1 MKKFMIFLLMAF
13 LYLGTSQ
20 ARSEAPHFSNAKAP
34 LLSWVTP
41 SSHSFFADSKA
52 VNNVVVTVSPS
63 APQSMGLNVPSYE
76 IVYTASVTGLDGS
89 PISYRWYLNGNRTD
103 SVGPTFRVSGYPV
116 GTYNLYCKVNH
127 TYESNTV
134 IFTVSADVT
143 ANIVGPHHACQNDLV
158 TLTAMIEN
166 SSDVT
171 VNYQWKHNGDYI
183 PGATS
188 QSYSFIPANLPG
200 LANDTLAHEFSVE
213 VTRSGCESSLSPVH
227 YFTISPTPV
236 TQLTATQVCAGDPV
250 VLTANSY
257 TSGNE
262 QPWKWEWYKNGSHIT
277 TTYVNT
283 YEITN
288 PVDGDKYVVIPVY
301 QDFACN
307 DLVGD
312 TITITP
318 ASVITTPSISTMGE
332 VCEIVTTTVSHEV
345 TENTTDYTSCMT
357 RVQGWIFQLLNPD
370 YQVDPNYD
378 CAIHGIN
385 FWHRYYKDITT
396 SGTIE
401 VTNVENV
408 CTTTAV
414 ANDTVC
420 AGTTV
425 TVSATPADAASYI
438 WYVDGVEVPG
448 ENLSQL
454 TLTFQH
460 AATHYFQVKT
470 VSATGCV
477 SAISN
482 ADTIVVEA
490 PIMFAIT
497 GDNVICDGDVAT
509 LTATAIGVEDYT
521 WYGPV
526 TGTDRVL
533 NNATAGTYMVIGTSE
548 HGCIVASEPFTVYN
562 IGTDLQVVASATNVC
577 AGEHVT
583 LNANIS
589 DILTGNATYRWSNGS
604 TNPTIDVVPSASEHT
619 YTVTA
624 TYGNCTNSAS
634 IEINVNNPA
643 DVPSIA
649 GDAAL
654 TICQYAQQSFSVSNP
669 VANTTYTWYVDGVAI
684 AGATLSSYAQ
694 TFNEPGVH
702 EVKVSATTAQ
712 GCTSALSSAVTVTV
726 ETAPTIMI
734 SGDALI
740 CNNDFVVLTAN
751 LNDYNHTL
759 LGFPTDVHYQWRISN
774 ATVENQLTLDGELVQ
789 DIFGFVFNSDL
800 PIFRYQLPA
809 QDQPYIITVVATS
822 SANGCTTVSDPY
834 YVYVS
839 NDINVNVTLDYNE
852 VCSGGNVT
860 ATAHLGDYNTPN
872 LTYQWYVNDVAV
884 AYGTERIF
892 TTPVTADN
900 TVIRVQVTQ
909 TTSGCTA
916 TGSAIAHTFNPSTVH
931 SVVAI
936 NGMNEADQVCEG
948 AEITVTAYLD
958 QNHTVN
964 PNLTYVWTE
973 NGHIMPN
980 THGYR
985 FSKQVWALDHD
996 PVDYIYTAYVYTDV
1010 PGCAAVPVSSDTV
1023 HVRRNPMVVLDGMH
1037 NICFTGVEDINLR
1050 LLAYVDGTID
1060 PDATYTFYRNG
1071 QQIISSTIYG
1081 NLLTENI
1088 QPTHLNPYT
1097 YLVEVTNGN
1106 GCSSFSDP
1114 FVVEVYDA
1122 PVVNILASDTVI
1134 CYGGEV
1140 QLQAR
1145 INNYNDPMLTYQW
1158 YANHIAPVDLLPGR
1172 TLPYETFQVN
1182 TTTDYIVEVTHLL
1195 QSSQNNVNYCSDR
1208 DTITVRVIDDPVVI
1222 ISTNIPTDH
1231 QICEGQPVKVVA
1243 TVQGGVTGTEIFSW
1257 FRNGELIQNITGDT
1271 LVDFPQAVN
1280 GYPTTYTYEVSVSQ
1294 RNSGCISVLTFVDTV
1309 VVNPNPT
1316 VAIETDPIVCGD
1328 GANNVKLFAHVSP
1341 APATPYTFNW
1351 FEDNVALTGATGV
1364 HLDTLILTKAYRDY
1378 PYNFSVS
1385 LVNDYGCQ
1393 AVAETQVYVDTV
1405 PVINVTAT
1413 DADICV
1419 GGTVTLTAHLNNWN
1433 TTNMQYQWYEG
1444 NNPINGATD
1453 LTYTVSPTELG
1464 AHNYKFTALQLNSH
1478 CAAASEFFTVTV
1490 HPDPVIASVTL
1501 SDTIVCQG
1509 AQIMITANL
1518 DANTPASNDNVY
1530 TWYRNGILMPG
1541 AVAQTIYDSP
1551 VTVDNNTQQY
1561 IYSVT
1566 VATAMT
1572 GCVSAPATSA
1582 ALTVYPNP
1590 TVVIT
1595 GDQFVCATDSV
1606 FLQANTDSIG
1616 TNVGLLHYTWYESGM
1631 LRDNM
1636 AYTLGDNQFYAEY
1649 WYPRDEP
1656 YRFVVEVQREG
1667 VPAGC
1672 AARSAEYLVYVL
1684 PVPDVNITATET
1696 EICQGGEVTLTAN
1709 LVDPNAQNI
1718 IYQWYEIRNRIDT
1731 FVVGYSGGQPTYF
1744 YAYTPYRYDIPGAN
1758 SRTYTAVYT
1767 DTTKV
1772 CVEVIQTTSQCHDID
1787 SVLIIVNPDPT
1798 IDVTSD
1804 LPTTRTLCDGRS
1816 VTFTATVEGGVAG
1829 GEVFTWYRNGE
1840 VIPNAV
1846 GAVFTETPHAIS
1858 NYPTVYVY
1866 EVSVK
1871 QTANGCESIVTL
1883 ADTVIVNPNPT
1894 LAIET
1899 DPIVCSDAANNITMV
1914 AHVYPEPT
1922 TDYTFTWFEDNAVI
1936 TGATG
1941 AHLDTITLT
1950 KDYRDYPYNFSIS
1963 LVNEYGC
1970 QATAETVIYVDTVPV
1985 VNIVATEDTICIGGE
2000 ITLTANL
2007 NNWNTPN
2014 MQYQWYDN
2022 GNLIAGATSLTYTV
2036 VPAEGAHAYT
2046 FTAKQLNSL
2055 CQATS
2060 NTVNVTVNADPT
2072 ITLTNDL
2079 PTTNTLCD
2087 GRSVTFTATV
2097 HGGVPGGEVFTWY
2110 RNGEVIPDAIGAVFT
2125 ETPHAISDY
2134 PTVYVYEVS
2143 VKQTA
2148 AGCESIV
2155 TLADTV
2161 TVNPNPMLTIQT
2173 DPIVCGDNANN
2184 ITMIANILPEPTT
2197 DYTFAWYE
2205 ENVALTG
2212 ATGAHLDTIVLTRPY
2227 RDYPYNFNVVLVNE
2241 YGCQATAETSI
2252 FVDSVPVIN
2261 IAVTED
2267 TICVGGEIT
2276 LTANLNNWNT
2286 PNMQYQWYDNGNLI
2300 AGATSLTYTVVPAE
2314 GAHAYTF
2321 TAKQLN
2327 SLCQATSN
2335 TVNVT
2340 VNADPT
2346 ITLTND
2352 LPTTNTLCDGRSVT
2366 FTATVHGGVP
2376 GGEVFTWYRNGEVI
2390 PDAIGAVFTETPH
2403 AISDYPTVYVYEV
2416 SVKQTAAGCESIVT
2430 LADTVTV
2437 NPNPMLTI
2445 QTDPIVCGDNA
2456 NNITMIANIL
2466 PEPTTNYTFAWY
2478 EENVA
2483 LTGATGAH
2491 LDTIVLTR
2499 PYRDYPYNF
2508 NVVLVNEY
2516 GCQATAETSIFVD
2529 SVPVINIV
2537 ATETQICAGGEIT
2550 LTANLNNWN
2559 TPNMQYQWYDNGN
2572 AIAGATSLTYT
2583 VVPTQEVH
2591 NYTFTAKQLNSLC
2604 QATSNTVTVNV
2615 NLDPTIVVNS
2625 DLPTSNTLCDGRS
2638 VTFTATVSGGV
2649 TGGEIFTWY
2658 RNGEVIPG
2666 AVSAVYTETPHAI
2679 SDYPTV
2685 YVYEVSVKQ
2694 TAAGC
2699 ESIVTLADTV
2709 TVNPNPTVT
2718 IQTDPIVCGDN
2729 ANNITMIANILPE
2742 PTTNYTFAWY
2752 EENVALTGATG
2763 AHLDTIVLTRPYRDY
2778 PYNFSV
2784 VLVNEYGCQA
2794 TAETSIYVDSVPV
2807 INIVATETQICRG
2820 GEITLTANLNNWNT
2834 ANMEYQWYDNGNAIA
2849 GATSLTYTV
2858 IPTDGN
2864 HAYTFTAKQLNS
2876 LCQATSNTVD
2886 VTVNPDP
2893 TIVVN
2898 SDLPPTRTLCDGR
2911 SVTFTATVAGGVT
2924 GGEIFT
2930 WYRNGEVIPNAVGAI
2945 FTETVHAISDY
2956 PTVYVYEVSVKQTAA
2971 GCESIVT
2978 LADTVTVNPNP
2989 TLAIEAD
2996 PIVCGDGA
3004 NNITMVAH
3012 VYPEP
3017 TTNYTFTWFE
3027 DNRVLSGATGPHDA
3041 MMVLTRP
3048 YRDYPYNFS
3057 VSLVNQYGCQATAE
3071 TVIYV
3076 DTVPVVNIAATETE
3090 ICVGGEI
3097 TLTANLNNWN
3107 TPNMQYQWY
3116 DNGSVIAGATS
3127 LTYTVVPTSGAHA
3140 YTFTAEQLNS
3150 LCHATSNTVTVNVA
3164 NDPTIVVNS
3173 DLPPTRTLCDGRSVT
3188 FTATVAGGVTGGEI
3202 FTWYRNGEVIPNAV
3216 GAIFTETVHAISDY
3230 PTVYVYEVSV
3240 KQTAAGCESI
3250 VTLADTVTVNP
3261 NPTLAI
3267 EADPIVCGDGAN
3279 NITMVAHVYPEPT
3292 TNYTFTWFEDNRVLS
3307 GATGPHD
3314 AMMVLTR
3321 PYRDYPYN
3329 FSVSLVNQYGCQ
3341 ATAETVIYVDTVPV
3355 VNIAATETEICV
3367 GGEITLTANLNNWNT
3382 PNMQYQWYDNGIL
3395 IAGATSLTYTV
3406 IPTEGTHAYT
3416 FTAKQLNSL
3425 CYATSN
3431 TVNVTVNPD
3440 PVVTAITINGVASDT
3455 LCDGAQVTLAATITP
3470 ANANAVYTWYRN
3482 GIEIPGANQSTFS
3495 ENVYT
3500 NDNQITVN
3508 VYTAKVVLPAAGC
3521 ESAISTVHA
3530 DAVIFPAPSNVSI
3543 SGEELVCNLET
3554 TTLIATADG
3563 AYMYSWDGGP
3573 FTTDSSFQ
3581 AGPGVH
3587 YVIAQSIAGC
3597 NSASNSFTVR
3607 SFGTDLQ
3614 ISATATSICEGEH
3627 VTLNAD
3633 LQGMVDSNVVY
3644 IWNTT
3649 PTNHPTIDIQPDTT
3663 TTYTVTAMYD
3673 GCSNSASITI
3683 IVNHAPAVP
3692 TVVGPKDDIL
3702 CEGDQAQFV
3711 ASVTGTPEAVSYIWY
3726 LDGVEIPGEN
3736 LDTLNLNLTAIGTH
3750 NINARAISSEG
3761 CISGVS
3767 TNTTITIEAAPSL
3780 LTITGNNVIC
3790 YGDST
3795 LLVAHAEGATNYQ
3808 WSTGVFADRIY
3819 VSAGVYTVT
3828 AYSANG
3834 CKTVSDPFTVN
3845 EFGPDVQ
3852 VTADQIAVCAG
3863 TPVVLNANEDG
3874 WVGNIV
3880 YTWEDGTH
3888 TSTHT
3893 IIPTTSGWHRV
3904 TSTVTSNGYDTHT
3917 CSRVDSIYITV
3928 YALPVVNG
3936 INILGNDT
3944 ICEGTQVTLAADPD
3958 TAAAYRWFENG
3969 FEIPGHNL
3977 DTIIVM
3983 PEPGVHYYAVQ
3994 LINEYGCESAQH
4006 AISTPIV
4013 VLPNPTIM
4021 ITGDPLICN
4030 DSLITLYAN
4039 INDTT
4044 NTNAQNA
4051 LYNYEWRVYNYTLV
4065 PGGATTH
4072 VDPITGETYYVHPL
4086 GADSPILQAN
4096 FPAQDHP
4103 YIFTVHATNTNG
4115 CIAKSDPYYVYVE
4128 DTIFVAVT
4136 VDHDAVCQGGEVTAT
4151 AHLGNY
4157 NTQDLVYQWFKNGVL
4172 IPYATEP
4179 IFTTT
4184 IDEDSTVLTVTV
4196 TQTTTGCNATGSDT
4210 VYFFY
4215 PPQISA
4221 VTAVNGTQHG
4231 EDIYVCEGAQIT
4243 VTAVMDSLGT
4253 TDSTLRYI
4261 WKENGFLM
4269 PLAHD
4274 YQFSKQ
4280 MWILDHDS
4288 AMYTYEAYIDIDVPG
4303 CVPYPVYSNRVHV
4316 RRNPI
4321 VIIDGVH
4328 NVCFHDV
4335 HTPNVYLTAMTDG
4348 AQDVNAIHKWYRN
4361 GFLTYNSL
4369 THDNMYIEMVE
4380 PTHLDP
4386 VTYMVEVINGNGCSS
4401 FSEPFQ
4407 VEVYAAPVV
4416 NILASDTLICEGGEV
4431 ELQARINNYNDP
4443 MLVFEWYRNEI
4454 NPGNLMPGRTHATEV
4469 FSNLTETTTFFVHVT
4484 HLMND
4489 NSGGHTICDDYD
4501 QITIHVNPDPVVTLT
4516 NDLPD
4521 GKTLCD
4527 GRSVTFTTT
4536 VTGGVP
4542 GGEVFTWYRNG
4553 EIIPDAVG
4561 PQFTE
4566 TPHAISDYPTTYIYQ
4581 VSVRQATTGCE
4592 SIVTVADTVIV
4603 NPNPTVEIETDPIVC
4618 RNDNGNIMM
4627 VAHVYPEPTTAY
4639 TFNWFEDNVVLTGA
4653 TGAHLDTIVLTREYR
4668 DYPYHFSVSLVN
4680 EYGCQATDEA
4690 TIYVDTLPVINI
4702 TSTEYEICVGGEIT
4716 LTANLDNWN
4725 TPNMEY
4731 HWYDNNVLIPGATSL
4746 TYTVVPA
4753 LGAHN
4758 YTFSAE
4764 QLNSHCSAISNVVT
4778 VNVHADPTITV
4789 TNDLPASKTL
4799 CDGRSVTFEATV
4811 NGGVAGGEIFTW
4823 YRNGEVIPN
4832 AVGATFTETP
4842 HAISDYPTVYV
4853 YEVSVKQTANG
4864 CESVVTFADTV
4875 TVVPNPT
4882 VTIQTDPI
4890 VCGDNQGNIVMIA
4903 NIQPEPTTA
4912 YSFNWY
4918 EDNALLTSGMTGAH
4932 NDTITLTREYRDY
4945 PYHFSVVLVNEYG
4958 CQATDEA
4965 TIYVDTVPVINIT
4978 ATETEICVGGEIT
4991 LTANLDNWNT
5001 PNMEFHWYDNNVLI
5015 PGATS
5020 LTYTVVPAL
5029 GTHNYT
5035 FSAKQLN
5042 SLCQATSNVVTVNV
5056 HADPTITVAN
5066 DLPASKTLCDG
5077 RSVTFVAT
5085 VHGGVTGGEI
5095 FTWYRNGEV
5104 IPNAIGSIFTETPHA
5119 ISDYPTVYVYEVSVK
5134 QTANGCESIVTL
5146 ADTVTVVPNPTVVIE
5161 TDPIVCRNDNGNIT
5175 MVAHVYPEPTTAYSF
5190 NWFEENVA
5198 LTGATGAH
5206 NETITLTREYR
5217 DYPYNFSVSLVNE
5230 YGCQATAETQ
5240 VYVDTIPVINITST
5254 ETEICT
5260 GGEITLTANLNNWNT
5275 PNMEYHW
5282 YDNNVEIPGA
5292 TSLTYTV
5299 VPALGAHNYTFSAEQ
5314 LNSHCSAISNVVTVN
5329 VHADPTITV
5338 TNDLPASKTLCDGR
5352 SVTFEATVNGGVA
5365 GGEIFTWYRNGE
5377 VIPNA
5382 VGATFTET
5390 PHAISDYPTV
5400 YVYEVSVKQ
5409 TANGCESVVT
5419 FADTVTVNPN
5429 PTLAIEADPII
5440 CGDNANN
5447 ITMVAHVYPEPTT
5460 DYTFTWFEDNR
5471 VINGATGP
5479 HDAMIVLTRPY
5490 RDYPYNFSVSLVNE
5504 YGCQAT
5510 AETQIYVDTVPVVNI
5525 EVTENLI
5532 CVGGEITLTANLNN
5546 WNTPNMEYHWYDN
5559 NVEIAGATSLT
5570 YTVVPEL
5577 GDHVYTFSA
5586 KQLNSLCQATSNAI
5600 TVNVI
5605 PDPVIANVTLSDTI
5619 VCQGA
5624 QIAITANAG
5633 NYVPS
5638 TDDIYTW
5645 YRNGVLIPGATAQTI
5660 YDSPVT
5666 VDNNTQQYIYT
5677 AVVTRTPSG
5686 CTSLPV
5692 ASAALTIY
5700 PNPTVV
5706 ITGDQHVCE
5715 TDSIF
5720 LIANVDTI
5728 GGNVGTLHYTWYESG
5743 MIRDNMAYGYGD
5755 NQLYG
5760 EYWYARVEP
5769 YRFTVE
5775 VQREGVAAGCASTSA
5790 EYLVYVYPQPV
5801 VNITASETE
5810 ICEGGEVTLTANLV
5824 DPNAENM
5831 IYQWYEVR
5839 HRVDTFETGY
5849 DAQGNFT
5856 YTYFPITYHYNI
5868 PGANS
5873 ATYTTTYNETITIGV
5888 VAFQTPSTCFD
5899 TDEITITV
5907 NPRPVVTSV
5916 TVNGVVLDTVCDG
5929 AQVNLAATITPADA
5943 QGAVYT
5949 WFRNGVEI
5957 PGANQSTF
5965 SENVYTNDNQVTTN
5979 VYTVMVTLPASG
5991 CISDVSVPNATV
6003 VVNPAPST
6011 VTISGNNVICEND
6024 STVLTVYSDVDGIIT
6039 WSNGSHEPSI
6049 TVPAGVYTVT
6059 VTTPEG
6065 CEKTSEPFTVQAL
6078 GTDLLVS
6085 ASETHICAGEHTTL
6099 YVNQDGW
6106 AGNVTYQWSA
6116 NADNSTAT
6124 TVDVHPDVTTT
6135 YTVTATVHSSNNLN
6149 GCSAVGEVTI
6159 VVTPLPTTLV
6169 VVGDTTIC
6177 QGDQATLT
6185 ASTTDSDITGYI
6197 WYQNG
6202 VEIPGENQA
6211 VLTIN
6216 FPDYGTYTYV
6226 AKAVNNQGCVSAVA
6240 SNPATVTVNPAPTVV
6255 SITGNNVICE
6265 NDVTNLTVYSD
6276 VTGTITWSTGSH
6288 DSNIN
6293 VPAGVYTVTVTTP
6306 EGCEMTSAPF
6316 TVEALGTDLLV
6327 SASETHICAGE
6338 HTTLYVNQ
6346 DGWAGNVTYQW
6357 SANADNSIA
6366 TTVDVAP
6373 EVTTT
6378 YTVTATVHSTN
6389 NIAGCQA
6396 IGEVTIVVTPLPAI
6410 VTVNASA
6417 DSVCEGEQ
6425 VTFTATPADP
6435 TYTYIW
6441 YQNGI
6446 EIAGE
6451 HQNVITVNFPIEGAY
6466 TFAAKAVNPD
6476 GCESAEA
6483 SAPVTVYVSA
6493 APDAVVIS
6501 GNLEI
6506 CNGGTTT
6513 LYADV
6518 TPHVAGATYQWY
6530 QDNVAIAGA
6539 TGYFLTV
6546 TTAGS
6551 YKVDVTTN
6559 GCTTTSDAV
6568 NVIVNEAPQLQLT
6581 ATEQTICQ
6589 FGTTVISA
6597 EATGWSNNEVNYT
6610 WSNGFHGSSFTF
6622 TPTVAGDY
6630 TFSVTASLATSGCT
6644 AVDQITIHVNA
6655 APAAPVVTVNN
6666 ALVCDGGQ
6674 ITLTMTDTNAVNY
6687 GAPTITWYDNGAIMA
6702 GNQTSVTLTPALGQH
6717 NYNVAVEYPNSGC
6730 NTAISEIVV
6739 VNVIPQPTVAIELT
6753 SGNNNVLCDGGSTT
6767 LTANVTPAGFNY
6779 NYQWFQNNVE
6789 IAGATN
6795 STLDVTLFARESTY
6809 DYQVVVTAAPG
6820 CIVVSDVTSIT
6831 VVNDPVVVAS
6841 VDNTIICE
6849 GGVATFSVAVDGGVS
6864 NVNGLNGYTYA
6875 WYSNLDHSTPIANT
6889 PTFTVNNVTAGTYA
6903 YEVVVTSPYGCSS
6916 TSNVVNLTVVEDPTV
6931 TVAVAAGYDATICE
6945 NGSTVLVAN
6954 VTGGYGTPSYQW
6966 YSNGLPILGETN
6978 RTLVLNNVANNNFVY
6993 TVKVTQTGVD
7003 CEAMSTNTV
7012 NPFTVVAPYSVTVTG
7027 NANTCVGGTVTLTAA
7042 VTGVLPTDV
7051 PTYQWYRVSANGVAT
7066 PIAGA
7071 NSAVYTTEPLLTE
7084 GSYEYYV
7091 GITSSISGC
7100 TTNSDSYTANV
7111 IADPTVVINGAHAVC
7126 EQGQLQ
7132 LNASVYGGIPGVQYE
7147 YTWNWTGASTG
7158 SAVTAVPT
7166 FTPNLPANDGANH
7179 YYFTVTINPVG
7190 TSGCDA
7196 TSAAHELDVYAVPT
7210 VTVTA
7215 DRSYVCEGGAVT
7227 FTANVT
7233 PAGNYNYAW
7242 LINGVANA
7250 SNTPSVTTVVNNAGP
7265 VSATVT
7271 VSANNNIVSCA
7282 TTATIAVPVQ
7292 IVADPVVTIA
7302 ANHTSMCA
7310 GGTTTLS
7317 VASITVDNNIPADY
7331 SYQWAINGHEIP
7343 GAINNTFVQSLT
7355 EAGTYTYT
7363 LRLTQNGNLGCASEW
7378 SAPVTVLVAEQP
7390 AVTLYNADG
7399 LNICEGGTITLNG
7412 VVDNYGNTVN
7422 GVLNSSVYGPM
7433 TYTWNSN
7440 GNVVPSGI
7448 HSNLNTGMDQ
7458 LTQTLNTV
7466 GNYNYNVV
7474 VTPTGYACQ
7483 PAASNTVTV
7492 GVVNDPTWTDVHVY
7506 YPDVCVGQQVNLEA
7520 AIVGGVADYSDNTNG
7535 YIQWTVT
7542 FNGTTAN
7549 VAGGQGG
7556 NSYDFPAY
7564 AGNYVY
7570 TPTYVGNIG
7579 SGCQLTNTADVEQPV
7594 TVHEIP
7600 TAMFVTGDG
7609 STICA
7614 NDPDASVELTI
7625 VFTGGAPY
7633 TFDIE
7638 NMMTGEILPYHVSL
7652 TDTFRFYVSPNVTT
7666 RYRIIALAN
7675 SYCEN
7680 NDLGSITSTT
7690 VTVNVNAV
7698 AFAETTFAPVYCGE
7712 DVTITFDITSGNE
7725 NEAYQVYENGVM
7737 IASGIVID
7745 GHIIIPDGLL
7755 SEGSH
7760 NLTLVIGGCEYEVT
7774 VIIPVGSENSELFGE
7789 NFMDIRWDDVVI
7801 INLNANPRYEFVGFQ
7816 WYRNNELIPGAIY
7829 KNYQEI
7835 GGLRGFYSVVLT
7847 AIDHET
7853 GEMVTFQTCPR
7864 EFNSLTSM
7872 KVYPV
7877 PATVQQVITIELDLT
7892 AEELNGAVLDIYD
7905 ATGKQINHMTDLTP
7919 ITKVAGFKAQGT
7931 YFGRII
7937 TGTNEI
7943 KTVKFVIVK

>member
-2036 VPAEGAHAYT
+2036 VPTEGAHAYT

-2161 TVNPNPMLTIQT
+2161 TVNPNPTLTIQT

-2300 AGATSLTYTVVPAE
+2300 AGATSLTYTVVPTE

-2437 NPNPMLTI
+2437 NPNPTLTI

-4764 QLNSHCSAISNVVT
+4764 QLNSHCSAISNVAT

-5314 LNSHCSAISNVVTVN
+5314 LNSHCSAISNVATVN

>member
-52 VNNVVVTVSPS
+52 VNSVVVTVSPS

-76 IVYTASVTGLDGS
+76 IVYSASVTGLDGTD

-103 SVGPTFRVSGYPV
+103 SVGPTFRVSGYPA

-127 TYESNTV
+127 LYESNTV

-143 ANIVGPHHACQNDLV
+143 ANIVGPRHACQNDVV

-213 VTRSGCESSLSPVH
+213 ITRSGCESSLSPVH
-227 YFTISPTPV
+227 YFTVSPTPV
-236 TQLTATQVCAGDPV
+236 TQLTATQVCSTDPV
-250 VLTANSY
+250 LLTANSY
-257 TSGNE
+257 TSGDE
-262 QPWKWEWYKNGSHIT
+262 QPWKWNWYRNGSFLT

-283 YEITN
+283 YEITT
-288 PVDGDKYVVIPVY
+288 PVEGDVYVVIPVY

-307 DLVGD
+307 DLAGD

-318 ASVITTPSISTMGE
+318 ATVVTKPTIFTQGE
-332 VCEIVTTTVSHEV
+332 VCEIVNHTETQEITTPTRI
-345 TENTTDYTSCMT
+345 YTSCYT
-357 RVQGWIFQLLNPD
+357 YVLGLIFQALNPD
-370 YQVDPNYD
+370 YVQDNEHD
-378 CAIHGIN
+378 CAIQGIDL
-385 FWHRYYKDITT
+385 WHRFYKDVTET
-396 SGTIE
+396 GTIE
-401 VTNVENV
+401 VVVPEMV
-408 CTTTAV
+408 CTPAV

-425 TVSATPADAASYI
+425 TVTATPNDADSYI

-448 ENLSQL
+448 ENLAQL

-460 AATHYFQVKT
+460 AATHYFQVKA

-477 SAISN
+477 SEISN

-490 PIMFAIT
+490 PRMFAIT
-497 GDNVICDGDVAT
+497 GDNVLCDGDAAT

-526 TGTDRVL
+526 TGTGRVL
-533 NNATAGTYMVIGTSE
+533 NNATAGTYMVVGTSE

-589 DILTGNATYRWSNGS
+589 DLLTGNVTYAWSTGS
-604 TNPTIDVVPSASEHT
+604 TNPTIDVVPTAALHS

-634 IEINVNNPA
+634 IDINVNTA
-643 DVPSIA
+643 AAAPSIA
-649 GDAAL
+649 GASTL

-669 VANTTYTWYVDGVAI
+669 AANTSYTWYVDGVEV
-684 AGATLSSYAQ
+684 AGATLATFAQ
-694 TFNEPGVH
+694 TFNEPGIH
-702 EVKVSATTAQ
+702 EVRVSSTTSE
-712 GCTSALSSAVTVTV
+712 GCTSAVSSAVTVTV

-734 SGDALI
+734 AGDALI
-740 CNNDFVVLTAN
+740 CNNDFVELTAN
-751 LNDYNHTL
+751 INDYNHTFL
-759 LGFPTDVHYQWRISN
+759 TLPTDVHYEWRISN
-774 ATVENQLTLDGELVQ
+774 VTVENQLTLIGEFAQELSEL
-789 DIFGFVFNSDL
+789 IWNSDL

-809 QDQPYIITVVATS
+809 QDQPYVITVVATS

-852 VCSGGNVT
+852 VCAGGMVT
-860 ATAHLGDYNTPN
+860 ATAHLADYNTPN
-872 LTYQWYVNDVAV
+872 LVYQWSVNGVPVAH
-884 AYGTERIF
+884 GTERIF

-900 TVIRVQVTQ
+900 TVISVQVTQ

-916 TGSAIAHTFNPSTVH
+916 TGSATANIFNPATVH

-973 NGHIMPN
+973 NGHVMPN

-996 PVDYIYTAYVYTDV
+996 PVDYIYTAYVFTDV

-1037 NICFTGVEDINLR
+1037 YVCFTGVEDMNLR
-1050 LLAYVDGTID
+1050 LVARVDGTVD
-1060 PDATYTFYRNG
+1060 PAATYTFYRNG
-1071 QQIISSTIYG
+1071 RRINTSTQYG
-1081 NLLTENI
+1081 NVLTENI
-1088 QPTHLNPYT
+1088 QPTHLNSYT
-1097 YLVEVTNGN
+1097 YLVEVNNGN
-1106 GCSSFSDP
+1106 GCSAFSEP
-1114 FVVEVYDA
+1114 FSVEVYDA
-1122 PVVNILASDTVI
+1122 PVVNILASDTII

-1140 QLQAR
+1140 ELQAR

-1158 YANHIAPVDLLPGR
+1158 YQNNVAPVDLLPGR
-1172 TLPYETFQVN
+1172 TLPYETFQVS
-1182 TTTDYIVEVTHLL
+1182 TTTSYIVEVTHLL
-1195 QSSQNNVNYCSDR
+1195 QNSQNNMSYCSDR
-1208 DTITVRVIDDPVVI
+1208 DTITIHVIEDPVVI
-1222 ISTNIPTDH
+1222 LSTNIPANH
-1231 QICEGQPVKVVA
+1231 EICEGQPVKVVA
-1243 TVQGGVTGTEIFSW
+1243 SVQGGVIGTEVFSW
-1257 FRNGELIQNITGDT
+1257 YRNGELIQNITGDT

-1316 VAIETDPIVCGD
+1316 LAIETDPIVCGD
-1328 GANNVKLFAHVSP
+1328 GEGNVKLYAHVSP
-1341 APATPYTFNW
+1341 APTTPYTFNW
-1351 FEDNVALTGATGV
+1351 FEDNVALTGATGE

-1385 LVNDYGCQ
+1385 LVNSYGCQ

-1405 PVINVTAT
+1405 PVINVTAS
-1413 DADICV
+1413 DANICV
-1419 GGTVTLTAHLNNWN
+1419 GGEVTLTAHLNDWN
-1433 TTNMQYQWYEG
+1433 TTNMRYQWYED
-1444 NNPINGATD
+1444 NNAIAGATD
-1453 LTYTVSPTELG
+1453 LTLVVAPTTVG
-1464 AHNYKFTALQLNSH
+1464 AHNYKFTAIQQNSH
-1478 CAAASEFFTVTV
+1478 CNAASEFFTVTV

-1518 DANTPASNDNVY
+1518 DSNTLASNDNVY

-1566 VATAMT
+1566 VATPMT

-1582 ALTVYPNP
+1582 ALTIYPNP

-1616 TNVGLLHYTWYESGM
+1616 TSVGLLHYQWYESGM

-1667 VPAGC
+1667 VPAAC

-1696 EICQGGEVTLTAN
+1696 EICTGGEVTLTAN

-1718 IYQWYEIRNRIDT
+1718 TYQWYEIRNRIDT

-1787 SVLIIVNPDPT
+1787 SVLIIVNPDPVLT
-1798 IDVTSD
+1798 ITND
-1804 LPTTRTLCDGRS
+1804 LPASKTLCDGRS
-1816 VTFTATVEGGVAG
+1816 VTFEATVEGGVPG
-1829 GEVFTWYRNGE
+1829 GEIYTWYRNGE

-1846 GAVFTETPHAIS
+1846 GAIFTETPHAIS
-1858 NYPTVYVY
+1858 DYPTVYVY

-1883 ADTVIVNPNPT
+1883 ADTVTVNPNPT

-1899 DPIVCSDAANNITMV
+1899 DPIVCSDANNNITMV

-1941 AHLDTITLT
+1941 VHADTIVLT
-1950 KDYRDYPYNFSIS
+1950 KPYRDYPYNFSIS
-1963 LVNEYGC
+1963 LVNQYGC

-1985 VNIVATEDTICIGGE
+1985 VNI
-2000 ITLTANL
+2000 
-2007 NNWNTPN
+2007 
-2014 MQYQWYDN
+2014 
-2022 GNLIAGATSLTYTV
+2022 
-2036 VPAEGAHAYT
+2036 
-2046 FTAKQLNSL
+2046 
-2055 CQATS
+2055 
-2060 NTVNVTVNADPT
+2060 
-2072 ITLTNDL
+2072 
-2079 PTTNTLCD
+2079 
-2087 GRSVTFTATV
+2087 
-2097 HGGVPGGEVFTWY
+2097 
-2110 RNGEVIPDAIGAVFT
+2110 
-2125 ETPHAISDY
+2125 
-2134 PTVYVYEVS
+2134 
-2143 VKQTA
+2143 A
-2148 AGCESIV
+2148 A
-2155 TLADTV
+2155 
-2161 TVNPNPMLTIQT
+2161 
-2173 DPIVCGDNANN
+2173 
-2184 ITMIANILPEPTT
+2184 
-2197 DYTFAWYE
+2197 
-2205 ENVALTG
+2205 
-2212 ATGAHLDTIVLTRPY
+2212 
-2227 RDYPYNFNVVLVNE
+2227 
-2241 YGCQATAETSI
+2241 
-2252 FVDSVPVIN
+2252 
-2261 IAVTED
+2261 TED

-2300 AGATSLTYTVVPAE
+2300 AGATSLTYTVVPTQ
-2314 GAHAYTF
+2314 GVHAYTF

-2352 LPTTNTLCDGRSVT
+2352 LPASKTLCDGRSVT
-2366 FTATVHGGVP
+2366 FTATVAGGVT

-2390 PDAIGAVFTETPH
+2390 PDAVGAIFTET
-2403 AISDYPTVYVYEV
+2403 V
-2416 SVKQTAAGCESIVT
+2416 
-2430 LADTVTV
+2430 
-2437 NPNPMLTI
+2437 
-2445 QTDPIVCGDNA
+2445 
-2456 NNITMIANIL
+2456 
-2466 PEPTTNYTFAWY
+2466 
-2478 EENVA
+2478 
-2483 LTGATGAH
+2483 
-2491 LDTIVLTR
+2491 
-2499 PYRDYPYNF
+2499 
-2508 NVVLVNEY
+2508 
-2516 GCQATAETSIFVD
+2516 
-2529 SVPVINIV
+2529 
-2537 ATETQICAGGEIT
+2537 
-2550 LTANLNNWN
+2550 
-2559 TPNMQYQWYDNGN
+2559 
-2572 AIAGATSLTYT
+2572 
-2583 VVPTQEVH
+2583 
-2591 NYTFTAKQLNSLC
+2591 
-2604 QATSNTVTVNV
+2604 
-2615 NLDPTIVVNS
+2615 
-2625 DLPTSNTLCDGRS
+2625 
-2638 VTFTATVSGGV
+2638 
-2649 TGGEIFTWY
+2649 
-2658 RNGEVIPG
+2658 
-2666 AVSAVYTETPHAI
+2666 HAI

-2709 TVNPNPTVT
+2709 TVNPNPTLT

-2729 ANNITMIANILPE
+2729 ANNIMMVANILPE

-2807 INIVATETQICRG
+2807 INIVASETQICVG

-2834 ANMEYQWYDNGNAIA
+2834 ANMEYQWYRDGNLIA
-2849 GATSLTYTV
+2849 GATSLTYTEV
-2858 IPTDGN
+2858 PASGVR
-2864 HAYTFTAKQLNS
+2864 AYTFTAKQINS
-2876 LCQATSNTVD
+2876 LCQATSNTVN
-2886 VTVNPDP
+2886 VTVNADP
-2893 TIVVN
+2893 TLTITN
-2898 SDLPPTRTLCDGR
+2898 DLPASRTLCDGR
-2911 SVTFTATVAGGVT
+2911 SVTFTATVAGGVN
-2924 GGEIFT
+2924 GGEVYT
-2930 WYRNGEVIPNAVGAI
+2930 WYRNGEVIPGAVSAVY
-2945 FTETVHAISDY
+2945 TETPHAISDY

-2989 TLAIEAD
+2989 TLAIETD
-2996 PIVCGDGA
+2996 PIVCNNGQ
-3004 NNITMVAH
+3004 NNILMIAR

-3017 TTNYTFTWFE
+3017 TTNYSFTWFQ
-3027 DNRVLSGATGPHDA
+3027 DNRELLTGAAGPHSEI
-3041 MMVLTRP
+3041 MTLTRP

-3057 VSLVNQYGCQATAE
+3057 VVLVNEYGCQATAE
-3071 TVIYV
+3071 TQIYVDRNPVVNTSVTESDICVGGEVTLTAHLNDWNTQNMQYQWYHNNSPIPGATSLTYTTVLTQEGAHAYTFKATQLNSLCEATSRPLTVTVHADPTVTTTNDLPASKTLCDGRSVTFTATVAGGVTGGEVYTWYRNGEVIPNAVGSIFTETVHAISDYPTVYVYEVSVKQTATGCESVVTLADTVTVNPNPTLAIETDPIVCDDAANNIKMIAHVYPEPTTNYSFTWFEDNAVITGATGTHADTMIMTKPYRDYPYNFSISMVNEYGCQATAETYIYV
-3076 DTVPVVNIAATETE
+3076 DTVPVVNIAVTEDT
-3090 ICVGGEI
+3090 ICIGGEI

-3116 DNGSVIAGATS
+3116 DNGNLIAGATS
-3127 LTYTVVPTSGAHA
+3127 LTYTVVPTEGA
-3140 YTFTAEQLNS
+3140 
-3150 LCHATSNTVTVNVA
+3150 
-3164 NDPTIVVNS
+3164 
-3173 DLPPTRTLCDGRSVT
+3173 
-3188 FTATVAGGVTGGEI
+3188 
-3202 FTWYRNGEVIPNAV
+3202 
-3216 GAIFTETVHAISDY
+3216 
-3230 PTVYVYEVSV
+3230 
-3240 KQTAAGCESI
+3240 
-3250 VTLADTVTVNP
+3250 
-3261 NPTLAI
+3261 
-3267 EADPIVCGDGAN
+3267 
-3279 NITMVAHVYPEPT
+3279 
-3292 TNYTFTWFEDNRVLS
+3292 
-3307 GATGPHD
+3307 
-3314 AMMVLTR
+3314 
-3321 PYRDYPYN
+3321 
-3329 FSVSLVNQYGCQ
+3329 
-3341 ATAETVIYVDTVPV
+3341 
-3355 VNIAATETEICV
+3355 
-3367 GGEITLTANLNNWNT
+3367 
-3382 PNMQYQWYDNGIL
+3382 
-3395 IAGATSLTYTV
+3395 
-3406 IPTEGTHAYT
+3406 HAYT

-3425 CYATSN
+3425 CHAISN

-3440 PVVTAITINGVASDT
+3440 PIVTAITINGVASDT

-3530 DAVIFPAPSNVSI
+3530 DAVVFPAPSNVSI
-3543 SGEELVCNLET
+3543 SGESIVCNRET
-3554 TTLIATADG
+3554 TTLIVTADG

-3607 SFGTDLQ
+3607 SIGTDLQ

-3633 LQGMVDSNVVY
+3633 LQGLVDSNVVY
-3644 IWNTT
+3644 IWSTT
-3649 PTNHPTIDIQPDTT
+3649 PTNHPTIDVQPDST
-3663 TTYTVTAMYD
+3663 TTYTVTAVYD
-3673 GCSNSASITI
+3673 GCSNEASITI
-3683 IVNHAPAVP
+3683 LVHHAPAVP

-3780 LTITGNNVIC
+3780 LTVTGNNIIC

-3795 LLVAHAEGATNYQ
+3795 LLIAHAEGAASYQ

-3819 VSAGVYTVT
+3819 ASAGVYTVT

-3852 VTADQIAVCAG
+3852 ITADQTAVCAG

-3893 IIPTTSGWHRV
+3893 IVPTTSGWHKV

-3917 CSRVDSIYITV
+3917 CTRVDSIYITV

-3958 TAAAYRWFENG
+3958 TAASYRWFENG
-3969 FEIPGHNL
+3969 IEIPGHNL

-3994 LINEYGCESAQH
+3994 LINEYGCESAHH

-4072 VDPITGETYYVHPL
+4072 VDPITGESYYVHPL

-4115 CIAKSDPYYVYVE
+4115 CLAKSDPYYVYVE

-4179 IFTTT
+4179 IFTTS

-4215 PPQISA
+4215 PPQISS

-4231 EDIYVCEGAQIT
+4231 DDIYVCEGAQIT

-4348 AQDVNAIHKWYRN
+4348 GQDVNAIHKWYRN

-4380 PTHLDP
+4380 PTHHDP
-4386 VTYMVEVINGNGCSS
+4386 VTYMVEVINGNGCSA

-4454 NPGNLMPGRTHATEV
+4454 NPGHLMPGRTHATEV

-4639 TFNWFEDNVVLTGA
+4639 SFNWFEDNVVLNGA
-4653 TGAHLDTIVLTREYR
+4653 TGAHNDTIVLTREYR

-4690 TIYVDTLPVINI
+4690 IIYVDTLPVINI

-4746 TYTVVPA
+4746 TYTVVPDS
-4753 LGAHN
+4753 GAHV
-4758 YTFSAE
+4758 YTFTAE
-4764 QLNSHCSAISNVVT
+4764 QLNSHCSAISNAVT

-4811 NGGVAGGEIFTW
+4811 HGGVAGGEIFTW

-4890 VCGDNQGNIVMIA
+4890 VCGDHTGNVVMIA

-4932 NDTITLTREYRDY
+4932 NDTITLTRPYRDY
-4945 PYHFSVVLVNEYG
+4945 PYNFSVVLVNEYG

-5001 PNMEFHWYDNNVLI
+5001 PNMEFHWYDNGNLI
-5015 PGATS
+5015 LGATS
-5020 LTYTVVPAL
+5020 LTYTVVPDSGA
-5029 GTHNYT
+5029 HNYT

-5056 HADPTITVAN
+5056 HADPTITVTN

-5134 QTANGCESIVTL
+5134 QTANGCESIVTF
-5146 ADTVTVVPNPTVVIE
+5146 ADTLTVVPNPTVVIE

-5240 VYVDTIPVINITST
+5240 VYVDTIPVINIAST
-5254 ETEICT
+5254 EYDICI
-5260 GGEITLTANLNNWNT
+5260 GGEVTLTANLNNWNT

-5282 YDNNVEIPGA
+5282 YDNGNLIAGA

-5299 VPALGAHNYTFSAEQ
+5299 VPTPGIHNYTFSAEQ
-5314 LNSHCSAISNVVTVN
+5314 LNSHCSAISNVATVT

-5429 PTLAIEADPII
+5429 PTLAIETDPIV
-5440 CGDNANN
+5440 CRNDNGN
-5447 ITMVAHVYPEPTT
+5447 ITMIAHVYPEPTT
-5460 DYTFTWFEDNR
+5460 AYTFTWFEDNA
-5471 VINGATGP
+5471 VITGATGA
-5479 HDAMIVLTRPY
+5479 HNETITLTREY
-5490 RDYPYNFSVSLVNE
+5490 RDYPYNFSISLVNE

-5510 AETQIYVDTVPVVNI
+5510 AETQVYVDTLPVVNI

-5559 NVEIAGATSLT
+5559 GNLIAGATSLT
-5570 YTVVPEL
+5570 YTVVPTE

-5638 TDDIYTW
+5638 TDDVYTW

-5755 NQLYG
+5755 NQFYG

-5801 VNITASETE
+5801 VNITATETE

-5824 DPNAENM
+5824 DPNAQNM
-5831 IYQWYEVR
+5831 IYQWYEIR

-5849 DAQGNFT
+5849 DSLGNFT

-5873 ATYTTTYNETITIGV
+5873 ATYTTTYNETITMGV
-5888 VAFQTPSTCFD
+5888 VAYQTPSTCFD

-5991 CISDVSVPNATV
+5991 CVSEVSVPNATV

-6011 VTISGNNVICEND
+6011 VTISGNNVICEGD

-6039 WSNGSHEPSI
+6039 WSTGSHESSI

-6065 CEKTSEPFTVQAL
+6065 CEKTSDPFTVEAL

-6106 AGNVTYQWSA
+6106 AGNVSYQWCA
-6116 NADNSTAT
+6116 EAGNSTAT

-6135 YTVTATVHSSNNLN
+6135 YTVTATVNSSNNIH
-6149 GCSAVGEVTI
+6149 GCTAVGEVTI
-6159 VVTPLPTTLV
+6159 IVTPLPTTLV
-6169 VVGDTTIC
+6169 VTGDTTIC

-6226 AKAVNNQGCVSAVA
+6226 AKAVNNQGCVSAIA
-6240 SNPATVTVNPAPTVV
+6240 SNPAIVTVNPAPTVV
-6255 SITGNNVICE
+6255 SITGNNIICE
-6265 NDVTNLTVYSD
+6265 NDMTNLTVYSD

-6288 DSNIN
+6288 DANIN

-6357 SANADNSIA
+6357 SANADSSVA

-6378 YTVTATVHSTN
+6378 YTVTATVNSTN
-6389 NIAGCQA
+6389 NMNGCTA

-6597 EATGWSNNEVNYT
+6597 EATGWNNNEVNYT
-6610 WSNGFHGSSFTF
+6610 WSNGYHGSSFTF

-6666 ALVCDGGQ
+6666 ALVCEGGQ

-6687 GAPTITWYDNGAIMA
+6687 GTPIITWYDNGAYMA

-6717 NYNVAVEYPNSGC
+6717 NYNVSVEYPNSGC

-6789 IAGATN
+6789 ITGATN

-6831 VVNDPVVVAS
+6831 VVSDPVVVAS
-6841 VDNTIICE
+6841 VDNAIICE

-6889 PTFTVNNVTAGTYA
+6889 PTFTVNNATAGTYA
-6903 YEVVVTSPYGCSS
+6903 YEVVVTSPYGCST
-6916 TSNVVNLTVVEDPTV
+6916 TSNIVNLTVVEDPTV

-7003 CEAMSTNTV
+7003 CEAVSTNTV

-7042 VTGVLPTDV
+7042 VTGVLPTDI

-7111 IADPTVVINGAHAVC
+7111 IADPTVVITGAHSVC

-7132 LNASVYGGIPGVQYE
+7132 LNATVYGGIPGVQYE
-7147 YTWNWTGASTG
+7147 YTWTWTGASSG

-7166 FTPNLPANDGANH
+7166 YTPNLPANDGANH
-7179 YYFTVTINPVG
+7179 YYFTVTVNPVG

-7242 LINGVANA
+7242 TINGVANA
-7250 SNTPSVTTVVNNAGP
+7250 ANTPSVTTIVNNAGP

-7292 IVADPVVTIA
+7292 TVADPVVTIA

-7317 VASITVDNNIPADY
+7317 VSSITVDNNIPADF

-7363 LRLTQNGNLGCASEW
+7363 LRVTQNGNLGCASEW

-7390 AVTLYNADG
+7390 SVTLYNADG

-7412 VVDNYGNTVN
+7412 IVDNYGNTVN

-7440 GNVVPSGI
+7440 GVVVPSGV
-7448 HSNLNTGMDQ
+7448 HPNQAGTDQ
-7458 LTQTLNTV
+7458 LTQTLNNV

-7492 GVVNDPTWTDVHVY
+7492 GVVNDPTWNDVHVY

-7520 AIVGGVADYSDNTNG
+7520 TIVGGVADYSDNTNG

-7564 AGNYVY
+7564 PGNYVY

-7652 TDTFRFYVSPNVTT
+7652 TDTFRFYVSPDVTT

-7680 NDLGSITSTT
+7680 NDLGSIASTT

-7698 AFAETTFAPVYCGE
+7698 SFSETTFMPVYCGE
-7712 DVTITFDITSGNE
+7712 DAIISFDITSGNE
-7725 NEAYQVYENGVM
+7725 NEAYQVYENGVL
-7737 IASGIVID
+7737 IASGVVTD

-7760 NLTLVIGGCEYEVT
+7760 TLTLVIGGCEYEVT

-7864 EFNSLTSM
+7864 EFNSLSSM

>member
-52 VNNVVVTVSPS
+52 VNDVVVTVSPS

-76 IVYTASVTGLDGS
+76 IVYGATVTGLDGS
-89 PISYRWYLNGNRTD
+89 TPTYRWYINGNPTD
-103 SVGPTFRVSGYPV
+103 SVGPTFRVSGYPA
-116 GTYNLYCKVNH
+116 GTYNLYCKVNDQ
-127 TYESNTV
+127 YSSNTV

-143 ANIVGPHHACQNDLV
+143 ANIVGPRHACQNDVV

-213 VTRSGCESSLSPVH
+213 ITRSGCESSLSPVH
-227 YFTISPTPV
+227 YFTVSPTPV
-236 TQLTATQVCAGDPV
+236 TQLTATQICPTDPI

-262 QPWKWEWYKNGSHIT
+262 QPWKWEWYKNGSHIA

-283 YEITN
+283 YEVTEPN
-288 PVDGDKYVVIPVY
+288 AGDKYVVLPVY

-312 TITITP
+312 TVTITP
-318 ASVITTPSISTMGE
+318 TTVVSAPTIFTQSE
-332 VCEIVTTTVSHEV
+332 VCEIVNHTETQEITTPIRYYTPCLGMLASQLFEIAYPDW
-345 TENTTDYTSCMT
+345 TMDETD
-357 RVQGWIFQLLNPD
+357 
-370 YQVDPNYD
+370 D
-378 CAIHGIN
+378 CAIPDIHL
-385 FWHRYYKDITT
+385 WHRYYKDFTET
-396 SGTIE
+396 GTIE
-401 VTNVENV
+401 VTIPELV
-408 CTTTAV
+408 CTPAV
-414 ANDTVC
+414 SNDTVC
-420 AGTTV
+420 AGSTV
-425 TVSATPADAASYI
+425 TVTATPADAASYI
-438 WYVDGVEVPG
+438 WYMDGVEVSG
-448 ENLSQL
+448 CCGGGHTLSQL
-454 TLTFQH
+454 TYTFD
-460 AATHYFQVKT
+460 TPGIHYFQVKA
-470 VSATGCV
+470 VSASGCE
-477 SAISN
+477 SELSN
-482 ADTIVVEA
+482 ADTVVVEA
-490 PIMFAIT
+490 PRMFAIT
-497 GDNVICDGDVAT
+497 GNNVLCDGDTAT

-526 TGTDRVL
+526 TGTGRVL
-533 NNATAGTYMVIGTSE
+533 NNATAGTYMVVGTSE

-562 IGTDLQVVASATNVC
+562 IGTDLQVIASATNVC

-589 DILTGNATYRWSNGS
+589 DLLTGNVTYAWSTGS
-604 TNPTIDVVPSASEHT
+604 TNPTIDVVPTAALHS

-634 IEINVNNPA
+634 IDINVNTA
-643 DVPSIA
+643 AAAPSIA
-649 GDAAL
+649 GASTL

-669 VANTTYTWYVDGVAI
+669 ATGASYTWYVDGVEV
-684 AGATLSSYAQ
+684 AGATLA
-694 TFNEPGVH
+694 TFAHAFNEPGNH
-702 EVKVSATTAQ
+702 EVRVSVTSAE
-712 GCTSALSSAVTVTV
+712 GCTSAVSSAVTVTV

-734 SGDALI
+734 AGDALI

-751 LNDYNHTL
+751 INDYNHTFL
-759 LGFPTDVHYQWRISN
+759 TLPTDVHYEWRISN
-774 ATVENQLTLDGELVQ
+774 VTVENQLTLIGEFAQELSEL
-789 DIFGFVFNSDL
+789 IWNSDL

-809 QDQPYIITVVATS
+809 QDQPYVITVVATS

-852 VCSGGNVT
+852 VCAGGMVT
-860 ATAHLGDYNTPN
+860 ATAHLADYNTPN
-872 LTYQWYVNDVAV
+872 LVYQWSVNGVPVAH
-884 AYGTERIF
+884 GTERIF

-900 TVIRVQVTQ
+900 TVISVVVTQ

-958 QNHTVN
+958 QNHTVD

-1231 QICEGQPVKVVA
+1231 QICEGQPVKIVA

-1490 HPDPVIASVTL
+1490 HHDPVIASVTL

-1616 TNVGLLHYTWYESGM
+1616 TDVGLLHYTWYESGM

-1696 EICQGGEVTLTAN
+1696 EICTGGEVTLTAN

-1883 ADTVIVNPNPT
+1883 ADTVTVNPNPT

-1899 DPIVCSDAANNITMV
+1899 DPIVCSNNANNITMV

-1970 QATAETVIYVDTVPV
+1970 QATAETVIYVDT
-1985 VNIVATEDTICIGGE
+1985 
-2000 ITLTANL
+2000 
-2007 NNWNTPN
+2007 
-2014 MQYQWYDN
+2014 
-2022 GNLIAGATSLTYTV
+2022 
-2036 VPAEGAHAYT
+2036 
-2046 FTAKQLNSL
+2046 
-2055 CQATS
+2055 
-2060 NTVNVTVNADPT
+2060 
-2072 ITLTNDL
+2072 
-2079 PTTNTLCD
+2079 
-2087 GRSVTFTATV
+2087 
-2097 HGGVPGGEVFTWY
+2097 
-2110 RNGEVIPDAIGAVFT
+2110 
-2125 ETPHAISDY
+2125 
-2134 PTVYVYEVS
+2134 
-2143 VKQTA
+2143 
-2148 AGCESIV
+2148 
-2155 TLADTV
+2155 
-2161 TVNPNPMLTIQT
+2161 
-2173 DPIVCGDNANN
+2173 
-2184 ITMIANILPEPTT
+2184 
-2197 DYTFAWYE
+2197 
-2205 ENVALTG
+2205 
-2212 ATGAHLDTIVLTRPY
+2212 
-2227 RDYPYNFNVVLVNE
+2227 
-2241 YGCQATAETSI
+2241 
-2252 FVDSVPVIN
+2252 
-2261 IAVTED
+2261 
-2267 TICVGGEIT
+2267 
-2276 LTANLNNWNT
+2276 
-2286 PNMQYQWYDNGNLI
+2286 
-2300 AGATSLTYTVVPAE
+2300 
-2314 GAHAYTF
+2314 
-2321 TAKQLN
+2321 
-2327 SLCQATSN
+2327 
-2335 TVNVT
+2335 
-2340 VNADPT
+2340 
-2346 ITLTND
+2346 
-2352 LPTTNTLCDGRSVT
+2352 
-2366 FTATVHGGVP
+2366 
-2376 GGEVFTWYRNGEVI
+2376 
-2390 PDAIGAVFTETPH
+2390 
-2403 AISDYPTVYVYEV
+2403 
-2416 SVKQTAAGCESIVT
+2416 
-2430 LADTVTV
+2430 
-2437 NPNPMLTI
+2437 
-2445 QTDPIVCGDNA
+2445 
-2456 NNITMIANIL
+2456 
-2466 PEPTTNYTFAWY
+2466 
-2478 EENVA
+2478 
-2483 LTGATGAH
+2483 
-2491 LDTIVLTR
+2491 
-2499 PYRDYPYNF
+2499 
-2508 NVVLVNEY
+2508 
-2516 GCQATAETSIFVD
+2516 
-2529 SVPVINIV
+2529 VPVINIV

-2911 SVTFTATVAGGVT
+2911 SVTFTATVSGGVT
-2924 GGEIFT
+2924 GGEVFT
-2930 WYRNGEVIPNAVGAI
+2930 WYRNGEVIPGAVSAVY
-2945 FTETVHAISDY
+2945 TETPHAISDY

-3188 FTATVAGGVTGGEI
+3188 FTATVSGGVTGGEV
-3202 FTWYRNGEVIPNAV
+3202 FTWYRNGEVIPGAV
-3216 GAIFTETVHAISDY
+3216 SAVYTETPHAISDY

-3382 PNMQYQWYDNGIL
+3382 PNMQYQWYDNGSV

-3425 CYATSN
+3425 CHATSN

-3644 IWNTT
+3644 IWSTT
-3649 PTNHPTIDIQPDTT
+3649 PTNHPTIDVQPDST

-3683 IVNHAPAVP
+3683 LVHHAPATP

-3702 CEGDQAQFV
+3702 CEGEQAQFV
-3711 ASVTGTPEAVSYIWY
+3711 ASVAGTPAAVSYIWY

-3736 LDTLNLNLTAIGTH
+3736 LNTLNLNLTAIGTH
-3750 NINARAISSEG
+3750 IINARAISSEG
-3761 CISGVS
+3761 CISDVS
-3767 TNTTITIEAAPSL
+3767 VNTTITIEAAPSL
-3780 LTITGNNVIC
+3780 LTITGNNIIC

-3795 LLVAHAEGATNYQ
+3795 LLTAHAEGATTYQ
-3808 WSTGVFADRIY
+3808 WSTGVFADHIY
-3819 VSAGVYTVT
+3819 ASAGVYTVT

-3852 VTADQIAVCAG
+3852 ITADQTAVCAG

-3893 IIPTTSGWHRV
+3893 VIPTTSGWHRV

-3917 CSRVDSIYITV
+3917 CTRVDSIFITV
-3928 YALPVVNG
+3928 YPLPVVNG

-3944 ICEGTQVTLAADPD
+3944 ICEGTQVSLAADPD
-3958 TAAAYRWFENG
+3958 SAASYRWFENG
-3969 FEIPGHNL
+3969 IEIPGHNL
-3977 DTIIVM
+3977 DTITVM

-4021 ITGDPLICN
+4021 ITGDALICN

-4039 INDTT
+4039 INDTN

-4065 PGGATTH
+4065 PGGATVYT
-4072 VDPITGETYYVHPL
+4072 DPISGESYYVHPL

-4103 YIFTVHATNTNG
+4103 YIFTVQATNTNG
-4115 CIAKSDPYYVYVE
+4115 CLAKSDPYYVYVE

-4253 TDSTLRYI
+4253 TDSSLRYI

-4348 AQDVNAIHKWYRN
+4348 GQDVNAIHKWYRN

-4369 THDNMYIEMVE
+4369 THDNMFIEMVE
-4380 PTHLDP
+4380 PTHHDP

-4431 ELQARINNYNDP
+4431 ELQARIDNYNDP

-4454 NPGNLMPGRTHATEV
+4454 NPGNLMPGRTHATEI

-4521 GKTLCD
+4521 SKTLCD

-4553 EIIPDAVG
+4553 EIIPNAVG

-4581 VSVRQATTGCE
+4581 VSVKQATTGCE
-4592 SIVTVADTVIV
+4592 SIVTVADTIIV

-4618 RNDNGNIMM
+4618 RNDNGNIVM

-4690 TIYVDTLPVINI
+4690 IIYVDTLPVINI
-4702 TSTEYEICVGGEIT
+4702 TSTEYDICTGGEIT

-4890 VCGDNQGNIVMIA
+4890 VCGDHAGNVVMIA

-4965 TIYVDTVPVINIT
+4965 TIYVDSVPVINIT

-4991 LTANLDNWNT
+4991 LTAHLNNWNT
-5001 PNMEFHWYDNNVLI
+5001 PNMEYHWYDNNVEI

-5029 GTHNYT
+5029 GAHNYT

-5056 HADPTITVAN
+5056 HADPTITIAN

-5254 ETEICT
+5254 ETEICV

-5510 AETQIYVDTVPVVNI
+5510 AETQVYVDTIPVINI
-5525 EVTENLI
+5525 TSTETEI

-5570 YTVVPEL
+5570 YTVVPAL
-5577 GDHVYTFSA
+5577 GDHVYTFTA
-5586 KQLNSLCQATSNAI
+5586 KQLNSLCHATSNAI

-5638 TDDIYTW
+5638 TDDVYTW
-5645 YRNGVLIPGATAQTI
+5645 YRNGVLMPGATAQTI

-5755 NQLYG
+5755 NQFYG

-5775 VQREGVAAGCASTSA
+5775 VQREGVAAACASTSA

-5801 VNITASETE
+5801 VNITATETE

-5824 DPNAENM
+5824 DPNAQNM
-5831 IYQWYEVR
+5831 IYQWYEIR

-5849 DAQGNFT
+5849 DSLGNFT
-5856 YTYFPITYHYNI
+5856 YTYFPITYHYDI

-5873 ATYTTTYNETITIGV
+5873 ATYTTTYNETITVGV

-5929 AQVNLAATITPADA
+5929 AQVNLAATINPADA

-5991 CISDVSVPNATV
+5991 CVSEVSVPNATV

-6011 VTISGNNVICEND
+6011 VTISGNNVICEGD

-6039 WSNGSHEPSI
+6039 WSTGSHEPSI

-6065 CEKTSEPFTVQAL
+6065 CEKTSDPFTVEAL

-6106 AGNVTYQWSA
+6106 AGNVTYQWCA
-6116 NADNSTAT
+6116 EAGNSTAT

-6135 YTVTATVHSSNNLN
+6135 YTVTATVNSSNNIH
-6149 GCSAVGEVTI
+6149 GCTAVGEVTI
-6159 VVTPLPTTLV
+6159 IVTPLPTTLV
-6169 VVGDTTIC
+6169 VTGDTTIC

-6226 AKAVNNQGCVSAVA
+6226 AKAVNNQGCVSAIA
-6240 SNPATVTVNPAPTVV
+6240 SNPATVTVNPAPTTV
-6255 SITGNNVICE
+6255 SITGNNIICE
-6265 NDVTNLTVYSD
+6265 NDMTNLTVYSD

-6288 DSNIN
+6288 DANIN

-6357 SANADNSIA
+6357 SANAGNSVA

-6378 YTVTATVHSTN
+6378 YTVTATVNSTN
-6389 NIAGCQA
+6389 NMNGCTA

-6417 DSVCEGEQ
+6417 DSICEGEQ

-6581 ATEQTICQ
+6581 ATETTICQ

-6597 EATGWSNNEVNYT
+6597 EATGWNNNEVNYT
-6610 WSNGFHGSSFTF
+6610 WSNGYHGSSFTF

-6674 ITLTMTDTNAVNY
+6674 ITLTMTDTNTVNY
-6687 GAPTITWYDNGAIMA
+6687 GTPIITWYDNGAYMA

-6717 NYNVAVEYPNSGC
+6717 TYNVSVEYPNSGC
-6730 NTAISEIVV
+6730 NTAISEVVV

-6789 IAGATN
+6789 IPGATN

-6831 VVNDPVVVAS
+6831 VVSDPVVVAS
-6841 VDNTIICE
+6841 VDNAIICE

-6889 PTFTVNNVTAGTYA
+6889 PTFTVNNATAGTYA
-6903 YEVVVTSPYGCSS
+6903 YEVIVTSPYGCST
-6916 TSNVVNLTVVEDPTV
+6916 TSNVVVLNVVEDPTV

-7111 IADPTVVINGAHAVC
+7111 IADPTVVINGAHSVC

-7132 LNASVYGGIPGVQYE
+7132 LNATVYGGIPGVQYE
-7147 YTWNWTGASTG
+7147 YTWTWTGASSG

-7166 FTPNLPANDGANH
+7166 YTPNLPANDGANH
-7179 YYFTVTINPVG
+7179 YYFTVTVNAVG

-7242 LINGVANA
+7242 TINGVANA
-7250 SNTPSVTTVVNNAGP
+7250 ANTPSVTTIVNNAGP

-7271 VSANNNIVSCA
+7271 VSANNNIVSCE

-7292 IVADPVVTIA
+7292 TVADPVVTIT

-7317 VASITVDNNIPADY
+7317 VANIVVDNNIPADY

-7355 EAGTYTYT
+7355 DAGTYIYT
-7363 LRLTQNGNLGCASEW
+7363 LKITQNGNLGCSSDW

-7390 AVTLYNADG
+7390 VVTLNSIDG
-7399 LNICEGGTITLNG
+7399 LNICEGGSITLNG

-7422 GVLNSSVYGPM
+7422 GVLNNSVYGPM

-7440 GNVVPSGI
+7440 GVVVQNGV
-7448 HSNLNTGMDQ
+7448 HSNVNAGTDQ
-7458 LTQTLNTV
+7458 LTQTLNNV

-7483 PAASNTVTV
+7483 PAASNIVTV
-7492 GVVNDPTWTDVHVY
+7492 NVLNDPTWTDVHVY

-7520 AIVGGVADYSDNTNG
+7520 AIVGGVADYNNNTNG

-7564 AGNYVY
+7564 PGNYVY

-7680 NDLGSITSTT
+7680 NELGSIESTT

-7698 AFAETTFAPVYCGE
+7698 SFSETTFTPVYCGE
-7712 DVTITFDITSGNE
+7712 DVTISFDITSGNE
-7725 NEAYQVYENGVM
+7725 NEAYQVYENGAL
-7737 IASGIVID
+7737 IASGTVID

-7755 SEGSH
+7755 SEGTH
-7760 NLTLVIGGCEYEVT
+7760 YLTLVIGGCEYEVT
-7774 VIIPVGSENSELFGE
+7774 VIIPVGSEYSDIFGP

-7892 AEELNGAVLDIYD
+7892 AEELDGAVLDIYD
-7905 ATGKQINHMTDLTP
+7905 ATGKLINHMSDLTP